1 MSLKA
6 GPPRVSHPIERRGD
20 RHGTAP
26 DPPYPAPRQRELA
39 HEPLEVPL
47 ALRRHRHDDARRP
60 LTEEYQV
67 RAAAV
72 TLQLDAG
79 PDGLGPGHTTLAERH
94 GEPTLRAVVGP
105 PHEPGGNRGAA
116 GLVKPALLLE
126 VERRQRACHLAGN
139 PQDKLG
145 APETHDPRPQERD
158 PVALPLEPLR
168 TPALGLVNE
177 PRHAD

>member
-20 RHGTAP
+20 RHGTAPGHHQSPAP

-60 LTEEYQV
+60 FTEEYQV
-67 RAAAV
+67 RAPAV

-79 PDGLGPGHTTLAERH
+79 ADGLGPGHAALAERY
-94 GEPTLRAVVGP
+94 GEPALRAVVGS
-105 PHEPGGNRGAA
+105 PHEPGGDSGAA
-116 GLVKPALLLE
+116 GL
-126 VERRQRACHLAGN
+126 G
-139 PQDKLG
+139 D
-145 APETHDPRPQERD
+145 PEP
-158 PVALPLEPLR
+158 
-168 TPALGLVNE
+168 
-177 PRHAD
+177 

>member
-20 RHGTAP
+20 RHGTAPGHDQSPAP

-47 ALRRHRHDDARRP
+47 ALRRQRHDDARRP

-67 RAAAV
+67 REAAV

-94 GEPTLRAVVGP
+94 GEPALRAVVGP

-116 GLVKPALLLE
+116 GPLNPPLLLD
-126 VERRQRACHLAGN
+126 V
-139 PQDKLG
+139 P
-145 APETHDPRPQERD
+145 PRP
-158 PVALPLEPLR
+158 
-168 TPALGLVNE
+168 
-177 PRHAD
+177 